1 MKNINFQKKILL
13 SNYTTIKV
21 GGFAEYFSKPRN
33 RDEFINLIKWSN
45 LNNYKSLGL
54 ALSGGI
60 DSALLL
66 YYLLNQDY
74 KIKCY
79 TAIDKNNDNSRQAAT
94 DIKDL
99 IEKKTGKT
107 VEHFEFIEYEKDHEK
122 GKREKMTEIWTNLF
136 NSNTIDC
143 ILTGATQYLKSID
156 DKWNQVDKKKATDT
170 KWMKGNGTYITYR
183 PFLEHDKTWIKQ
195 GGKITK
201 KSIKRFQRFFFSCL

>member
-1 MKNINFQKKILL
+1 MSK
-13 SNYTTIKV
+13 T
-21 GGFAEYFSKPRN
+21 FSF
-33 RDEFINLIKWSN
+33 DTQ

-79 TAIDKNNDNSRQAAT
+79 TAIDKNNDNNRQAAT

-143 ILTGATQYLKSID
+143 ILTGAIQYLKSID

-195 GGKITK
+195 GCDANELTDNLVKI
-201 KSIKRFQRFFFSCL
+201 SVSCNSTSTPACKDCLPCAEKYQAFGCY

>member
-1 MKNINFQKKILL
+1 MSK
-13 SNYTTIKV
+13 T
-21 GGFAEYFSKPRN
+21 FSF
-33 RDEFINLIKWSN
+33 DTQ

-79 TAIDKNNDNSRQAAT
+79 TAIDKNNDNNRQAAT

-143 ILTGATQYLKSID
+143 ILTGAIQYLKSID

-195 GGKITK
+195 GCDVNELTDNLVKI
-201 KSIKRFQRFFFSCL
+201 SVSCNSTSTPPCKDCLPCAEKYQAFGCY

>member
-1 MKNINFQKKILL
+1 MSK
-13 SNYTTIKV
+13 T
-21 GGFAEYFSKPRN
+21 FSF
-33 RDEFINLIKWSN
+33 DTQ

-79 TAIDKNNDNSRQAAT
+79 TAIDKNNDNNRQAAT

-143 ILTGATQYLKSID
+143 ILTGAIQYLKSID

-195 GGKITK
+195 GCDANDLTDSLVKI
-201 KSIKRFQRFFFSCL
+201 SVSCNSTSTPPCKDCLPCAEKYQAFGCY

>member
-1 MKNINFQKKILL
+1 MSKTFNFDTQ
-13 SNYTTIKV
+13 
-21 GGFAEYFSKPRN
+21 
-33 RDEFINLIKWSN
+33 

-79 TAIDKNNDNSRQAAT
+79 TAIDKNNDNNRQAAT

-107 VEHFEFIEYEKDHEK
+107 VEHFELLS
-122 GKREKMTEIWTNLF
+122 M
-136 NSNTIDC
+136 
-143 ILTGATQYLKSID
+143 
-156 DKWNQVDKKKATDT
+156 KKIMRKANER
-170 KWMKGNGTYITYR
+170 K
-183 PFLEHDKTWIKQ
+183 
-195 GGKITK
+195 
-201 KSIKRFQRFFFSCL
+201 